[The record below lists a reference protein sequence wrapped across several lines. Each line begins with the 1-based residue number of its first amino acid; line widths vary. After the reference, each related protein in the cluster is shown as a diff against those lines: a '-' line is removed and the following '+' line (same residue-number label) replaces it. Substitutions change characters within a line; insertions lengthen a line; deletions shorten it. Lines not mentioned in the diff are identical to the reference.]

1 MHTHA
6 HAQAPRPAPGRKAIK
21 QLTER
26 LRRDQRELARELRE
40 LHERVGRGCYPV
52 RDDGPVPRID

>member
-1 MHTHA
+1 MHTPA

-26 LRRDQRELARELRE
+26 LRRDQRELARELQ
-40 LHERVGRGCYPV
+40 ERVGRGCYPV
-52 RDDGPVPRID
+52 REDGPAPRID

>member
-6 HAQAPRPAPGRKAIK
+6 HGPTPRHAQPSRKAIK

-26 LRRDQRELARELRE
+26 LRRDQRELARDLQ
-40 LHERVGRGCYPV
+40 ERVGRGCYPV
-52 RDDGPVPRID
+52 REDGPAPRID

>member
-6 HAQAPRPAPGRKAIK
+6 HAQASRPAPGRKAIK

-26 LRRDQRELARELRE
+26 LRRDQREYQQELQARVLRE
-40 LHERVGRGCYPV
+40 AFPQNDE
-52 RDDGPVPRID
+52 GPPPRID